1 MLFIKSMMKGGEKKN
16 VSEWEGNEEVFRAYF
31 HGKLDTNGDSVPSEK
46 IKDKP
51 GHQWKEV
58 CNDQN
63 FGAVLNDSFIDI
75 SFDSQELSDSFWKMA
90 DENGWYTLIL
100 TNPTN
105 GHIHSFWK
113 IPKDWT
119 FKDGKNKKLSVG
131 LIADIHSGSTYIR
144 LRVNGVDRFPP
155 DYEPDHIQ
163 EVPKELYPVNSNA
176 EPFGMSEGGRND
188 TLSRMA
194 KNLIHNTRFTKEQIK
209 RILTNTN
216 VFVFN
221 EPLSDSELDVI
232 LRDETFEDMQE
243 RKLNTMNAAELFNI
257 DVKPTEFIINGLI
270 PVGLSLVAS
279 PPKYGKSWMMLDMSI
294 SVSEG
299 NPFLGFTTNKCNVL
313 YLALEDRFDRLKD
326 RMLKITD
333 GKPFP
338 AGLEIAI
345 DAPALGDGFIEYVG
359 DFLNDHLET
368 KLIIIDT
375 FVKIRGIPN
384 GKEAPY
390 ALDSREAGI
399 LKKFADQ
406 HGVAIVLVTHT
417 RKSIDTSD
425 PVSNIT
431 GTFGV
436 AGAAD
441 DMIILTKE
449 KRSDALTKMSVTG
462 RDVAYE
468 EYPIVFNQNSYKWV
482 RQGESYELAAE
493 QLENEKKY
501 AEYLTGNIRKTLL
514 KLLEENEGI
523 WQGRC
528 NEILDKSRE
537 YGTPI
542 DLTSQGLGKELTTI
556 NEFLYN
562 DKIVHTGI
570 DWGSGSKK
578 HKFENI

>member
-1 MLFIKSMMKGGEKKN
+1 M
-16 VSEWEGNEEVFRAYF
+16 SEWDGNSEAFRSYF
-31 HGKLDTNGDSVPSEK
+31 HGRLDTNGDSVPAEK
-46 IKDKP
+46 IEDMP
-51 GHQWKEV
+51 GHPWDEV
-58 CNDQN
+58 YNDRN
-63 FGAVLNDSFIDI
+63 FGTVLNNGFIDI
-75 SFDSQELSDSFWKMA
+75 SFDSAELSDSFWNMA
-90 DENGWYTLIL
+90 ADNNWNALIWEN
-100 TNPTN
+100 PKN
-105 GHIHSFWK
+105 GHIHSVWRKPHNWK
-113 IPKDWT
+113 
-119 FKDGKNKKLSVG
+119 FKDGRDKKLACG
-131 LIADIHSGSTYIR
+131 LVADLHSGSTYIR
-144 LRVNGVDRFPP
+144 LRVDGVDRFPP
-155 DYEPDHIQ
+155 LFEPEHIQ
-163 EVPKELYPVNSNA
+163 QVPEELFPVNSTA
-176 EPFGMSEGGRND
+176 EPFGMAEGGRND
-188 TLSRMA
+188 TLSRMV
-194 KNLIHNTRFTKEQIK
+194 KNLIHNTRFTEDQIK

-216 VFVFN
+216 EFVFG
-221 EPLSDSELDVI
+221 EPLFDSELEVI
-232 LRDETFEDMQE
+232 LRDETFSDMQE
-243 RKLNTMNAAELFNI
+243 RKLNTMNAAELFST
-257 DVKPTEFIINGLI
+257 DVKPTEFVINGLI

-294 SVSEG
+294 SVAEG
-299 NPFLGFTTNKCNVL
+299 TPFLGFTTNKCSVL
-313 YLALEDRFDRLKD
+313 YLALEDRYDRLKD
-326 RMLKITD
+326 RMLKITG
-333 GKPFP
+333 GKVFP

-345 DAPALGDGFIEYVG
+345 DAPALGDGFIEHLE
-359 DFLNDHLET
+359 DFLNDHPEN

-384 GKEAPY
+384 GKEAAY

-417 RKSIDTSD
+417 RKSIDASD

-468 EYPIVFNQNSYKWV
+468 EYPIVFDQNSYKWV
-482 RQGESYELAAE
+482 RQGESYEVAAAQQE
-493 QLENEKKY
+493 HELQF

-514 KLLEENEGI
+514 KLLEENEGT

-542 DLTSQGLGKELTTI
+542 DLTSKMLGNELTRI

-562 DKIVHTGI
+562 DKILHTEI
-570 DWGSGSKK
+570 SKGTASK
-578 HKFENI
+578 IHKYEKV